1 MENDSTTRKHYDDSF
16 SCAECRQ
23 SSDAVRQPTSYRCIE
38 LSDKQPVNGPRNV
51 AMWERHDGIRPTNSK
66 SLDRSTSDPADCGN
80 TRPRWDG
87 VSVWIPNTA
96 AAVATLRRGVQLRPV
111 QQSVEETMP
120 RQSATLSPTTTSKTG
135 NTLRSRGTK
144 LLNAAG
150 STLARV
156 WHRRP
161 IKFVRNLPTPRNTT
175 AKDEISTPQQ
185 SSQQDQTTSTICRK
199 CHGRTVN
206 NSLFNHPVGAMST
219 TPTATTR
226 MVLNEPETHIPT
238 VIRDL
243 ETESGYLIG
252 IATSNSPND
261 VISCRTLPSTSP
273 DDVNDGEN
281 SRRRTKNGEV
291 VEQRDSRCN
300 SEPSDK
306 GSVVRVRD
314 TLRPEDLL
322 SWKLSLM
329 DCTEGRPT
337 TSGSWVR
344 DNTSSSDD
352 DEDVDCSTKTTS
364 GGNRVESSGSEFS
377 FENDFERALE
387 TPESPTTLMLAR
399 SKSDDWDVPAEDAND
414 VEKLFDAKLDELLR
428 TKCDVKTDQPQC
440 LSAVDNDNETQLKQR
455 FTSAFNGIT
464 GSRPEPTHQLNVD
477 GRPTDRIRPA
487 TPPTVTNE
495 NTNSSVIQWRKWSS
509 LPPRITALTGRRTA
523 PSTMH
528 VKFDPRDD
536 VDGPT
541 SRRSSSPLHAS
552 IPYIDDENSS
562 DWHVSVGSVGCRFR
576 SKSVPPP
583 SGRSLLLKHDEP
595 PQTERQTI
603 TDRLPEPHFQTQS
616 ASTPPRNHHRD
627 ETFSAAAD
635 DSEDFDCDSRT
646 LTWRKLRN
654 AIDDAVVELVDDL
667 LVKVRRVDEQ
677 TKSELR
683 RTDIDVD
690 RLRRRLLR
698 NVRTALRTSSE
709 LADDTKDKD
718 DELQRL
724 RTFVNVMLDCSEQ
737 DDVYGVTNI
746 KKYVMTCPPL
756 SRQRSSK
763 TDKEI
768 AVFVLRN
775 GVSVD
780 GLHVSVAGRDDLPV
794 DATQDSRE
802 YNRPIGVARILSG
815 GALFLTKKADLF

>member
-1 MENDSTTRKHYDDSF
+1 MEYNSTTRKHRNYDDSF
-16 SCAECRQ
+16 SSAECHQ
-23 SSDAVRQPTSYRCIE
+23 SSDVVRQPTSYRCIE
-38 LSDKQPVNGPRNV
+38 LSDRHPVNGPQGV
-51 AMWERHDGIRPTNSK
+51 ATWARHDGIRPTNGK

-111 QQSVEETMP
+111 QQSVAETMP
-120 RQSATLSPTTTSKTG
+120 RQSATLPPTTTSTTG

-150 STLARV
+150 STLARI

-161 IKFVRNLPTPRNTT
+161 IKFIRNVPTSRNTT
-175 AKDEISTPQQ
+175 ANDETSTPQH
-185 SSQQDQTTSTICRK
+185 SSQQDQTTLTICRK
-199 CHGRTVN
+199 CRGRTVN
-206 NSLFNHPVGAMST
+206 NSLFNHPVGAVST
-219 TPTATTR
+219 SPTATTR
-226 MVLNEPETHIPT
+226 VIVSEPETHIPT
-238 VIRDL
+238 VTRDL

-273 DDVNDGEN
+273 DDVNEGEN
-281 SRRRTKNGEV
+281 CRRRKNDET

-337 TSGSWVR
+337 TSGSWLR

-364 GGNRVESSGSEFS
+364 GGNRAESSGSEFS

-428 TKCDVKTDQPQC
+428 TKCDVKMDQPQC
-440 LSAVDNDNETQLKQR
+440 LSAVDDDDETQLKHR
-455 FTSAFNGIT
+455 CTSAFNAING
-464 GSRPEPTHQLNVD
+464 GRPEPTHELNVD

-487 TPPTVTNE
+487 TPPTAISDLVHE
-495 NTNSSVIQWRKWSS
+495 NTNRSAIQWRKWSS
-509 LPPRITALTGRRTA
+509 LPPRITALTGRQTA
-523 PSTMH
+523 PSAMH

-541 SRRSSSPLHAS
+541 SRLSSSPLRAS
-552 IPYIDDENSS
+552 IPYIDDEDSS

-583 SGRSLLLKHDEP
+583 SGRSLLLKHAEP

-603 TDRLPEPHFQTQS
+603 TDRLPEPHFQTES
-616 ASTPPRNHHRD
+616 ASTPACNHHRD
-627 ETFSAAAD
+627 ETFSPAAD
-635 DSEDFDCDSRT
+635 DGEDFDCDSRT
-646 LTWRKLRN
+646 LSWRKLRN

-667 LVKVRRVDEQ
+667 LAKVRRVDDQ
-677 TKSELR
+677 TRSELR
-683 RTDIDVD
+683 RTDVDVD

-709 LADDTKDKD
+709 LADDSTSAKDKNKD

-724 RTFVNVMLDCSEQ
+724 RTFVNMMLDCSEQ
-737 DDVYGVTNI
+737 DDVYDITNI
-746 KKYVMTCPPL
+746 KKYAMSCPPL
-756 SRQRSSK
+756 GRQRSGK
-763 TDKEI
+763 AHKEI
-768 AVFVLRN
+768 VVFVLRD

-802 YNRPIGVARILSG
+802 Y
-815 GALFLTKKADLF
+815 